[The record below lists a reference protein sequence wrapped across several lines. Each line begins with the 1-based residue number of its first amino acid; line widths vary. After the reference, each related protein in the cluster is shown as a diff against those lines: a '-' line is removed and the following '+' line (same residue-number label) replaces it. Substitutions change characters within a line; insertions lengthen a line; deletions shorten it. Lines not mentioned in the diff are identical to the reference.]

1 MPMRLTRRM
10 RQRWPYF
17 SNTLGHKA
25 AFVMKAR
32 WLLESKLFH
41 CLCKLSNFFFWFYFV
56 YCKFLWADYDP
67 LTVYLFLV
75 VLMWLLLCWQGDGA
89 ADPNIDNEESQEAS
103 DSIQKQADSQSSG
116 TKTHTMHSFLNH
128 SKSLRSLW
136 LFFKKV
142 LSIEHS
148 SIENYSTKTINFI
161 QKNLIDLN
169 VWMVLYTLTQ
179 FPCSVH
185 PDLMEKR
192 LYNEV

>member
-1 MPMRLTRRM
+1 MT
-10 RQRWPYF
+10 
-17 SNTLGHKA
+17 
-25 AFVMKAR
+25 
-32 WLLESKLFH
+32 
-41 CLCKLSNFFFWFYFV
+41 FFY
-56 YCKFLWADYDP
+56 K
-67 LTVYLFLV
+67 
-75 VLMWLLLCWQGDGA
+75 
-89 ADPNIDNEESQEAS
+89 E
-103 DSIQKQADSQSSG
+103 
-116 TKTHTMHSFLNH
+116 
-128 SKSLRSLW
+128 
-136 LFFKKV
+136 